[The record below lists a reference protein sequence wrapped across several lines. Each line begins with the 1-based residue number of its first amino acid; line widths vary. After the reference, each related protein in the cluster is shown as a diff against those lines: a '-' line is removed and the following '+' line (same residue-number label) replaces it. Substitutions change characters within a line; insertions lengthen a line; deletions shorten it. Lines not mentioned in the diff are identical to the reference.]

1 MITVTPNEKCFLFYG
16 LSSDKKPITPYIGN
30 GSEFI
35 EQDTGKIYFFDE
47 DNQEWLEFKKTGGKS

>member
-16 LSSDKKPITPYIGN
+16 LSSDEKPITPHIGN

-47 DNQEWLEFKKTGGKS
+47 DNQQWLEFKKTGGKS